1 MRTSS
6 LLVAV
11 FVVILAGRA
20 AATPPPEFRNG
31 GTLLTST
38 GDPVPDGTYSVTF
51 SIYDALTAGTALWTS
66 GVRQVSVRDG
76 LYSYTLGTAVPFPDR
91 LFADNTSLWLGIQVG
106 GDPEMVPRL
115 QIISTPYSLVSKS
128 VDGDIRTSAGK
139 LTLEDQSG
147 NPSDSQIVIRNEV
160 SNLDHHGHVTILKI
174 SSNGQDSTGL
184 IDLDGNSELPS
195 IDVRG
200 TSNPDSGIVVSSLV
214 DDHRHHGHVT
224 ILKIHDNGQDST
236 NMIDLDGNPALPAIQ
251 LQDTDNP
258 DSGIVVSS
266 VIDHYKHHGHVTI
279 LKIHN
284 SGTDTTGMID
294 LDGNPELPAIQ
305 LQDTD
310 NPDSGI
316 VVSSVIDHYKHHGHV
331 TILKIHNNGQ
341 DSTNLIDLDGNPE
354 LPAIQLQDTDNPDS
368 GIVVSSVIDHYK
380 HHGHVTILKIH
391 NNGQDSTNLIDLDGN
406 PELPAIQVGDN
417 SAPDSGVVVSNY
429 VDGSG
434 HHGHVTILKIANSG
448 TDSSSIVDIDG
459 DDTQA
464 GITLY
469 GGGGG
474 SGGMIALLAN
484 STPSSGKIGVNN
496 PNPAYEVDV
505 VGTICATNGMCQ
517 QSDRRLKKDIAPLT
531 GGLAAIEK
539 LNPVKYH
546 WRQKEYPER
555 HFTSKEQ
562 IGLIAQEVKEV
573 LPQIVSQGSDGMY
586 SLDYAHLT
594 PVLISAVKKQQQ
606 EIKSLKDRLAKLEAQ
621 MNQLTQAMSSNGSPI
636 LGQK

>member
-354 LPAIQLQDTDNPDS
+354 LPAIQ
-368 GIVVSSVIDHYK
+368 
-380 HHGHVTILKIH
+380 
-391 NNGQDSTNLIDLDGN
+391 
-406 PELPAIQVGDN
+406 VGDN